1 MVLEQVFE
9 CQRTLRSLRSG
20 PLGKLLEGFCNWLLE
35 HGFSRWTIRMHLGN
49 VSHLNEHLGGLRT
62 EVLENIS
69 SRDVEGFFKAYPLRC
84 RNRGPLEGHVHRV
97 RYSINRF
104 LEYLRD
110 SGLLD
115 PSSGQEIYQ
124 PLMDTYLEW
133 MRDYQHASEGTIG
146 LRCHSITQFLK
157 WLGPEAT
164 PEGLLRLSSE
174 RIEGFFISYAQSMG
188 RSARRSMQSALRT
201 FLRFCLHNGYIK
213 QPLDRAVPTLRTYK
227 LATVPRGLT
236 DIQAQEVLRCINR
249 NSHVGRRDYAIVLL
263 LYTYGVRGGQVRA
276 LKLKD
281 INWAQNQI
289 FFKASKHGKD
299 SLLPLTDEVGEGLLD
314 YLQNSRPAYSYP
326 HVFLTSRAPYHPF
339 PRSSSLSAI
348 VDRCIRAAGIQI
360 PSKGAH
366 TFRHCF
372 ATRMLQKDHSL
383 KAIADVL
390 GHRHL
395 GTTFIYTKV
404 DFNALRQVA
413 LEWPEEVLQ

>member
-1 MVLEQVFE
+1 MALEQVFE
-9 CQRTLRSLRSG
+9 CPRTLSRLRSG
-20 PLGKLLEGFCNWLLE
+20 PLGKFMEGFCNWLLE

-49 VSHLNEHLGGLRT
+49 VSHLNKHLGGPRSGFR
-62 EVLENIS
+62 ENLS
-69 SRDVEGFFKAYPLRC
+69 SRDVAGFFKAYPLRC
-84 RNRGPLEGHVHRV
+84 RKRGPLEEHVRRV

-104 LEYLRD
+104 LDYLRD

-124 PLMDTYLEW
+124 PLLDAYLKW

-157 WLGPEAT
+157 WLGPKAT
-164 PEGLLRLSSE
+164 PEGLLRLSSD
-174 RIEGFFISYAQSMG
+174 RIEDFFISYAQSMG

-276 LKLKD
+276 LRLKD

-299 SLLPLTDEVGEGLLD
+299 SLLPLIDEVGEGLLD

-326 HVFLTSRAPYHPF
+326 HIFLTSRAPYHPL

-348 VDRCIRAAGIQI
+348 VDRRIRAAGIQI

-366 TFRHCF
+366 AFRHCF

-413 LEWPEEVLQ
+413 LEWPEEVL